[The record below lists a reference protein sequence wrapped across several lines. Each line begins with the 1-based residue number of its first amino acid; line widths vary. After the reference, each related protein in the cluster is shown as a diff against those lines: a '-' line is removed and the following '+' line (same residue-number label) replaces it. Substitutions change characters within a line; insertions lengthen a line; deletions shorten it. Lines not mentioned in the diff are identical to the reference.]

1 MSDTVIT
8 SNKNGVAEILLSRP
22 HRLNAINDELL
33 LDFTAALRAAN
44 DNDEIGVIILSG
56 AGKAFCAGDDLKES
70 HTQSMSEEE
79 IRRYLEDIQEITR
92 LIMGSDKLVIGAIHG
107 WAAGGGFE
115 WLLNCDFAILAEG
128 TRCFFPELSLG
139 IFVTGGISSILPRLV
154 GLPKAKELIILGEK
168 IDAQTAYELGI
179 AWKVVAQDRLL
190 DEARALAGRLMA
202 VPHRARG
209 KAKRA
214 LNQAPFMSLE
224 QAMELETTLTT
235 EGFMDPATSERAA
248 TAIGKS

>member
-1 MSDTVIT
+1 MTDTVIT
-8 SNKNGVAEILLSRP
+8 TINNGVAEIVLSRP

-33 LDFTAALRAAN
+33 LDFTAALLAAN
-44 DNDEIGVIILSG
+44 GNDEIGVIILSG

-70 HTQSMSEEE
+70 HTRSMTEDE
-79 IRRYLEDIQEITR
+79 IRQYLEGIQEITR

-139 IFVTGGISSILPRLV
+139 IFVTGGISSILPHLV
-154 GLPKAKELIILGEK
+154 GLPKARELILLGEK
-168 IDAQTAYELGI
+168 IDAQTACELGI
-179 AWKVVAQDRLL
+179 AWKVVAQDVLL
-190 DEARALAGRLMA
+190 AEARALAGRLMA

-214 LNQAPFMSLE
+214 LNQTPFMPLE
-224 QAMELETTLTT
+224 QAMEMETDLTT
-235 EGFMDPATSERAA
+235 EGFMDPDTAARAA
-248 TAIGKS
+248 AAIGK

>member
-179 AWKVVAQDRLL
+179 AWKVVAQDKLL
-190 DEARALAGRLMA
+190 DEARALAERLMA

-209 KAKRA
+209 EAKRA